1 MTPLTDSPPRDRR
14 IDATAAF
21 VADPYRFISARCREF
36 GTDVFEARILLQPTL
51 CMSGAEASRLFYDA
65 RYFRRSGA
73 APEAV
78 QATLFGKR
86 AVQGLDGAAHRMRK
100 ALFIHALNPD
110 ALQALAER
118 VRHHW
123 RLEVSHW
130 VPGRPVVLYG
140 AAQEVL
146 GRAVFEWAGVPVAE
160 AQMRER
166 IADLV
171 SLYDDA
177 ARGIVPHV
185 RSRLARRRLEHWL
198 GGIIRALRQGAMRAP
213 EGSAFHVVSLHQ
225 GADGEP
231 LTAGVAATELLN
243 LLRPVVAV
251 SVFNVFA
258 AHAMHRYPECRALL
272 RIGGPDYR
280 HCFLNEVRRHY
291 PFFPAVAARVLED
304 VEWKGMRLVRGRRA
318 ILDLYGTNRDPRSWV
333 EPERFLPARFNG
345 VSPGQFAFI
354 PQGGGDA
361 RTHHRCPGEE
371 ATMALMDVA
380 VDVLLNQVE
389 YDLPD
394 SPSALDM
401 RRLPALPQD
410 GLTLVP
416 VRVYR

>member
-21 VADPYRFISARCREF
+21 VADPYRFISACCREL

-177 ARGIVPHV
+177 ARHRAPRPLQAGAQAPGA
-185 RSRLARRRLEHWL
+185 LARRHHP
-198 GGIIRALRQGAMRAP
+198 GAAP
-213 EGSAFHVVSLHQ
+213 
-225 GADGEP
+225 
-231 LTAGVAATELLN
+231 
-243 LLRPVVAV
+243 
-251 SVFNVFA
+251 
-258 AHAMHRYPECRALL
+258 
-272 RIGGPDYR
+272 
-280 HCFLNEVRRHY
+280 
-291 PFFPAVAARVLED
+291 
-304 VEWKGMRLVRGRRA
+304 
-318 ILDLYGTNRDPRSWV
+318 
-333 EPERFLPARFNG
+333 
-345 VSPGQFAFI
+345 
-354 PQGGGDA
+354 GGDA
-361 RTHHRCPGEE
+361 RARRERLACRVLAPGRRWRAAYGRRRRHRAPQPAAARRGRLRLQRLCSARHAPVSGMPR
-371 ATMALMDVA
+371 AA
-380 VDVLLNQVE
+380 
-389 YDLPD
+389 PD
-394 SPSALDM
+394 
-401 RRLPALPQD
+401 RRTGLPALFPQR
-410 GLTLVP
+410 GSAPLSVLP
-416 VRVYR
+416 RRGGARPRGR